1 MDILIQ
7 VIPGLPEPVVD
18 QAKGAEVAVK
28 METRMMKEQKKLAR
42 AKNHDAKR
50 AKSGRAKRS
59 RLSARKARQEVKK
72 LRDLA
77 RATRRIE
84 RKQKQEV
91 PVEPEEEKHKCKK
104 SADTKES
111 FYNKKVCGIL
121 KKVLKRASFKPV
133 EGMEANQRRSKSAR
147 QSPGWRPGKNPAANE
162 EPQVRNTKKVRTLI
176 VTKLLK
182 EAAKLST
189 ENMEGNVSES
199 PLVEVTNADYVLLH
213 NDSDPPMP
221 KECRGLNETEVS
233 RDDEEKTL
241 TRYDEAAGLTETS
254 SEYDSLEESD
264 SSGDEEEVIS
274 SSRANVL
281 GDLVKEPLAP
291 KEFLNQ
297 IEEGPSGKESLH
309 LQIGAETVLLEDV
322 GSDLT
327 SDGGMMASGSELER
341 GNYDGR
347 SSAKKKYKRCKK
359 KKNLHLWAESSDDE
373 EDVRTLRRK
382 KANVGNKLEARL
394 TATSEGK
401 TTSSSEEEDPKVNL
415 KPPTLKGGGN
425 QWEEALEE
433 AMLQAMLE
441 ALEAAIART
450 GLPLKLDKRTPAKGN
465 CFPISV
471 VQQCQRPQVKAELE
485 RQGKTI
491 TDYMALRNDV
501 RQFVLE
507 RQDHP
512 RIKEMKENFEQ
523 KQLLLAY
530 DDEDTRGWLPYW
542 EEMTGDKVWVDD
554 TFVQATA
561 YYLGLPIFLVPTGSA
576 TFKDQYHP
584 ISGDFNSDK
593 VASPGPSSLWIGY
606 INDQHY
612 QSLLRLDE
620 GHEATRPSPQAVAD
634 ALNRAF
640 AHIQL
645 ELFKQKRQV
654 GCLFI
659 ISMISMYFPS
669 FC

>member
-1 MDILIQ
+1 MKLEEN
-7 VIPGLPEPVVD
+7 VK
-18 QAKGAEVAVK
+18 KG
-28 METRMMKEQKKLAR
+28 QKKLAR
-42 AKNHDAKR
+42 AKRHDAKR
-50 AKSGRAKRS
+50 AKRERTKRS
-59 RLSARKARQEVKK
+59 RPSARKARKEAKK
-72 LRDLA
+72 LRDVA
-77 RATRRIE
+77 RAGRRNE
-84 RKQKQEV
+84 RKQEQEA
-91 PVEPEEEKHKCKK
+91 PTEPEEEKSKRPEDPNK
-104 SADTKES
+104 T
-111 FYNKKVCGIL
+111 FYNEEVRKMMV
-121 KKVLKRASFKPV
+121 KVLTRASFKPV
-133 EGMEANQRRSKSAR
+133 GKKKGVHTERKENSSG
-147 QSPGWRPGKNPAANE
+147 QSTGWKPGKSPVASE
-162 EPQVRNTKKVRTLI
+162 EPQVRKPRKMTNST
-176 VTKLLK
+176 VTKLRK
-182 EAAKLST
+182 AAMKLTT
-189 ENMEGNVSES
+189 ENREERSEEGSPEVKDTKADEVEEKRADEVEEKKAAEVNSSDLPRSLSSEETEPRS
-199 PLVEVTNADYVLLH
+199 SVEEFFKQQGGAGEEFVKKQGGADEELFKEQGPVVEEFFKQQGGAGEEFFKQQGGADEEYFKQQGRADKEFLKQQGGAGEEFFKQQDGVLLE
-213 NDSDPPMP
+213 DIGPDLTSD
-221 KECRGLNETEVS
+221 EGLTTTSTSENELESGDHEERTSAKKKFKRCKKRASKNLRTWVES
-233 RDDEEKTL
+233 SDDDEEMETERRCKANVGKSEL
-241 TRYDEAAGLTETS
+241 ESAGLTETS
-254 SEYDSLEESD
+254 DS
-264 SSGDEEEVIS
+264 
-274 SSRANVL
+274 
-281 GDLVKEPLAP
+281 
-291 KEFLNQ
+291 
-297 IEEGPSGKESLH
+297 
-309 LQIGAETVLLEDV
+309 ETV
-322 GSDLT
+322 
-327 SDGGMMASGSELER
+327 
-341 GNYDGR
+341 
-347 SSAKKKYKRCKK
+347 
-359 KKNLHLWAESSDDE
+359 
-373 EDVRTLRRK
+373 
-382 KANVGNKLEARL
+382 
-394 TATSEGK
+394 
-401 TTSSSEEEDPKVNL
+401 SSSEEEDPQVNM
-415 KPPTLKGGGN
+415 KPSTLKGGGN
-425 QWEEALEE
+425 QSLEE
-433 AMLQAMLE
+433 AMLMAMLE
-441 ALEAAIART
+441 ALEEAIART